1 MRLKKDMNVL
11 HKVRNYIKETGILK
25 GVEQIVVG
33 LSGGADSVCLLRV
46 LQELQHVFDFR
57 LQAVHVNHQI
67 RGEEALQDE
76 NFSKELCR
84 KLQIP
89 FQTVTRNVPELATK
103 QGISEEE
110 AGRQVRYQAFEEL
123 AKQLEEQGSCVCI
136 AVAHHQN
143 DQAETVL
150 HHLCRGT
157 DLAGLAGM
165 PAKNGRV
172 IRPLLCLK
180 RSEIEDYL
188 QSIQQNYVMDSTNK
202 ELRYTRNRLRNQILP
217 ALETYVNEGT
227 VEHMAQAAESMG
239 EIRDYME
246 QQTELAFR
254 RTVTVERGEYLLAL
268 PAFQEFHVAIQ
279 KRILV
284 KILKKLANTHKNI
297 EKVHIMNTVALIENQ
312 VGKQINLPYGIQV
325 LRQYEQLVFVKQEE
339 SIPSEASERTYL
351 LEPGQSY
358 SITEPSVE
366 IQTRLFSSAM
376 DKNKLEKIPKNNCTK
391 WVDYD
396 RIEKAVIFRK
406 GKKNDYLQ
414 LDKEGHHKQ
423 FNKLCRDEKISARER
438 EKQWVIADGEH
449 IIWFPGVRMSECY
462 KITDQTEHILEITI
476 KSDKV

>member
-1 MRLKKDMNVL
+1 MNVL
-11 HKVRNYIKETGILK
+11 QKVRNYIKETGILK
-25 GVEQIVVG
+25 GVEQIIVG
-33 LSGGADSVCLLRV
+33 LSGGADSVCLLRI
-46 LQELQHVFDFR
+46 LQELQPGFGFR
-57 LQAVHVNHQI
+57 LQAIHVNHRI

-76 NFSKELCR
+76 QFSKELCK

-89 FQTVTRNVPELATK
+89 FETVTCDVPKLAK
-103 QGISEEE
+103 EQGISEEE
-110 AGRQVRYQAFEEL
+110 AGRQVRYQAFEKL
-123 AKQLEEQGSCVCI
+123 ARKLEEQGVSVCI

-165 PAKNGRV
+165 AVKNGRI

-180 RSEIEDYL
+180 RAEIEEYL

-202 ELRYTRNRLRNQILP
+202 DLRYTRNRIRNQILP
-217 ALETYVNEGT
+217 ALEEYVNEET
-227 VEHMAQAAESMG
+227 VEHMAQAAASMG
-239 EIRDYME
+239 EIASYME
-246 QQTELAFR
+246 QQTELAFQR
-254 RTVTVERGEYLLAL
+254 AVTEEGREYRLEL
-268 PAFQEFHVAIQ
+268 PVFRECHVAIQ

-297 EKVHIMNTVALIENQ
+297 EKVHIMNTVALMESQ
-312 VGKQINLPYGIQV
+312 VGKQIKLPYGIQV
-325 LRQYEQLVFVKQEE
+325 WRQYEQLVFEKKEE
-339 SIPSEASERTYL
+339 DMLSLDSDKEYL
-351 LEPGQSY
+351 LEPGQNY
-358 SITEPSVE
+358 FITEPAIE
-366 IQTRLFSSAM
+366 IESRLFSCAT
-376 DKNKLEKIPKNNCTK
+376 DQNKLEKIPKNNCTK

-406 GKKNDYLQ
+406 GKKTDYLQ

-438 EKQWVIADGEH
+438 EKQWVIADGDH

>member
-1 MRLKKDMNVL
+1 MNVL
-11 HKVRNYIKETGILK
+11 QKVRNYIKETGILK
-25 GVEQIVVG
+25 SGEQIIVG
-33 LSGGADSVCLLRV
+33 LSGGADSVCLLCV
-46 LQELQHVFDFR
+46 LKELQSAFDVR

-89 FQTVTRNVPELATK
+89 FQTVTRNVPELAK
-103 QGISEEE
+103 RQGISEEE

-123 AKQLEEQGSCVCI
+123 AKQLEEQGASVRI
-136 AVAHHQN
+136 AVAHHKN

-165 PAKNGRV
+165 ASQKGRI
-172 IRPLLCLK
+172 IRPMLCLK
-180 RSEIEDYL
+180 RAEIEDYL
-188 QSIQQNYVMDSTNK
+188 QSIQQPYVIDSTNK
-202 ELRYTRNRLRNQILP
+202 DLHYTRNRLRNQILP
-217 ALETYVNEGT
+217 ALELYVNEET

-239 EIRDYME
+239 EIEAYME
-246 QQTELAFR
+246 QQTELAFQR
-254 RTVTVERGEYLLAL
+254 VVTAEGGEYRLEL

-297 EKVHIMNTVALIENQ
+297 EKVHIMNTVALMESQ
-312 VGKQINLPYGIQV
+312 VGKQIKLPYGIQV
-325 LRQYEQLVFVKQEE
+325 WRQYEQLVFVKQEE
-339 SIPSEASERTYL
+339 GMLSNDSDKAYL
-351 LEPGQSY
+351 LEPGQNY
-358 SITEPSVE
+358 FITEPAIE
-366 IQTRLFSSAM
+366 IQTRLFSCAA
-376 DKNKLEKIPKNNCTK
+376 DQNKLEKIPKNNCTK

-406 GKKNDYLQ
+406 GKKTDYLQ

-438 EKQWVIADGEH
+438 EKQWVIADGDH

>member
-1 MRLKKDMNVL
+1 MNVL
-11 HKVRNYIKETGILK
+11 QKVRNYIKETGILK
-25 GVEQIVVG
+25 GVEQIIVG
-33 LSGGADSVCLLRV
+33 LSGGADSVCLLRI
-46 LQELQHVFDFR
+46 LQELQPGFGFR
-57 LQAVHVNHQI
+57 LQAIHVNHRI

-76 NFSKELCR
+76 QFSKELCK

-89 FQTVTRNVPELATK
+89 FETVTCDVPKLAK
-103 QGISEEE
+103 EQGISEEE
-110 AGRQVRYQAFEEL
+110 AGRQVRYQAFEKL
-123 AKQLEEQGSCVCI
+123 ARKLEEQGVSVCI

-157 DLAGLAGM
+157 DLAGLVGM
-165 PAKNGRV
+165 AVKNGRI

-180 RSEIEDYL
+180 RAEIEEYL

-202 ELRYTRNRLRNQILP
+202 DLRYTRNRIRNQILP
-217 ALETYVNEGT
+217 ALEEYVNEET
-227 VEHMAQAAESMG
+227 VEHMAQAAASMG
-239 EIRDYME
+239 EIASYME
-246 QQTELAFR
+246 QQTELAFQR
-254 RTVTVERGEYLLAL
+254 AVTEEGREYRLEL
-268 PAFQEFHVAIQ
+268 PVFRECHVAIQ

-297 EKVHIMNTVALIENQ
+297 EKVHIMNTVALMESQ
-312 VGKQINLPYGIQV
+312 VGKQIKLPYGIQV
-325 LRQYEQLVFVKQEE
+325 WRQYEQLVFEKKEE
-339 SIPSEASERTYL
+339 DMLSLDSDKEYL
-351 LEPGQSY
+351 LEPGQNY
-358 SITEPSVE
+358 FITEPAIE
-366 IQTRLFSSAM
+366 IESRLFSCAT
-376 DKNKLEKIPKNNCTK
+376 DQNKLEKIPKNNCTK

-406 GKKNDYLQ
+406 GKKTDYLQ

-438 EKQWVIADGEH
+438 EKQWVIADGDH